1 MKKQK
6 GRPGKYEKKVKPY
19 LERIKE
25 MALQMTESQIAQTLG
40 IAYSTFREYKGKHK
54 ELEDALKSGR
64 KELVID
70 LKSTLIKKAKGFE
83 YTEKKIIKGKNGQVL
98 REEIYVKQSLPD
110 VAAANLLLK
119 NNDETWA
126 NDPQALA
133 LQKEELE
140 LKKKKAEA
148 NDWLIHPRQFL

>member
-25 MALQMTESQIAQTLG
+25 MVLQMNEAQIAQTLG
-40 IAYSTFREYKGKHK
+40 IAYSTFRDYKVKHK
-54 ELEDALKSGR
+54 ELEEALQGGH

-70 LKSTLIKKAKGFE
+70 LKSSMIKKAKGFE
-83 YTEKKIIKGKNGQVL
+83 YTEKKIIKNKRGEVM
-98 REEIYVKQSLPD
+98 REEIYVKQALPD
-110 VAAANLLLK
+110 LASQNLLLK
-119 NNDETWA
+119 NYDPTWA

-133 LQKEELE
+133 IQREELE

-148 NDWLIHPRQFL
+148 NDW